1 MDTRYTRTA
10 ISLHWLVAL
19 GIIGTF
25 TLGFYMA
32 DLPLSPNKLKLYSW
46 HKWAGVT
53 LFLLA
58 LLRLGWRLTH
68 PAPPL
73 PAGTPGWQVL
83 MAHVT
88 HWALY
93 FLMLAIPVSG
103 WLMSSAQGFP
113 VVWFGIVPLPD
124 LVGRDKAL
132 GELFLQMHV
141 IMNYTL
147 LTLVALHAA
156 AALKH
161 HFIDRDDILRRM
173 LPSGRHN

>member
-1 MDTRYTRTA
+1 MTNTYTRTA
-10 ISLHWLVAL
+10 IGLHWLVAL

-25 TLGFYMA
+25 AAGFYMV
-32 DLPLSPNKLKLYSW
+32 DLPLSPDKLKLYSW
-46 HKWAGVT
+46 HKWAGVSI
-53 LFLLA
+53 FVLA
-58 LLRLGWRLTH
+58 VIRLGWRITH
-68 PAPPL
+68 PAPAL
-73 PAGTPGWQVL
+73 PADTPAWQSLV
-83 MAHVT
+83 AHIT

-141 IMNYTL
+141 TMNYTL
-147 LTLVALHAA
+147 LVLVVLHAA

-173 LPSGRHN
+173 LPSGRQH

>member
-1 MDTRYTRTA
+1 MNASYTRTA

-25 TLGFYMA
+25 ALGFYMA
-32 DLPLSPNKLKLYSW
+32 DLPLSPQKLKLYSW

-53 LFLLA
+53 LFMLA
-58 LLRLGWRLTH
+58 VLRLGWRITH

-73 PAGTPGWQVL
+73 PGGTPAWQVL
-83 MAHVT
+83 VAHVT

-147 LTLVALHAA
+147 LALVVLHAA

-173 LPSGRHN
+173 LPSGRPN